1 MMKSLILEE
10 PNKLRLV
17 DRPVPDPGVGDVLL
31 RIVCTAICHTDLFTM
46 EGGYK
51 LGHPTVLG
59 HEFSGVV
66 EKCGPGVK
74 NVKPG
79 DRVTSFSFASCG
91 TCRACRE
98 GWSVMCPELR
108 ALPRELEGSF
118 QEKMIMPASSLFHL
132 PATMGLDEACLVEPA
147 SCAYNAAE
155 KAAVQPGDTVVVV
168 GAGPIGLFA
177 VQAAALR
184 CPDKLIVLAKHQN
197 QIDMAKKL
205 GATHVVDVREDNSP
219 KIVNHLTAG
228 RGVDAV
234 IFCAGGEQAWKQA
247 SAMLGIGGRFI
258 VEAMPPTGTEQW
270 PVSVMDFTQKVISYI
285 GASSYNS
292 NQYLAVIGLI
302 DKGKIDARSL
312 ITHRFSLDEYE
323 KAFRIAGKAKD
334 KAIKVVFEISEE

>member
-1 MMKSLILEE
+1 MKSLVLDE
-10 PNKLRLV
+10 PNKLRLAQ
-17 DRPVPDPGVGDVLL
+17 RPVPEPGIGDVLL

-59 HEFSGVV
+59 HEFSGIV
-66 EKCGPGVK
+66 EKCGPGVT
-74 NVKPG
+74 NVKIG

-91 TCRACRE
+91 TCPACRE
-98 GWSVMCPELR
+98 GWGVQCPNLR

-118 QEKMIMPASSLFHL
+118 QEKMIMPASSLFHV

-147 SCAYNAAE
+147 SCAYNAVD
-155 KAAVQPGDTVVVV
+155 KAAIQPGETVVVI

-184 CPDKLIVLAKHQN
+184 YPSKLIVSGKYPNQLA
-197 QIDMAKKL
+197 MAKKC
-205 GATHVVDVREDNSP
+205 GATHVVDVQKDNP
-219 KIVNHLTAG
+219 LEIVMGLTGG

-234 IFCAGGEQAWKQA
+234 LFCAGGEQAWTQA
-247 SAMLGIGGRFI
+247 SSMLGIGGRFI

-270 PVSVMDFTQKVISYI
+270 PVPVMDFTQKVISYI

-292 NQYLAVIGLI
+292 NQYYAVIGLI
-302 DKGKIDARSL
+302 DRGKIDAKSL
-312 ITHRFSLDEYE
+312 ITHRFSLDEYQE
-323 KAFRIAGKAKD
+323 ALRIAGKAKD
-334 KAIKVVFEISEE
+334 QAIKVIFEISKE